1 MELVYLWVE
10 EYKNIRKQGFRFSP
24 RFECEF
30 NGENLT
36 ITENKDYVS
45 IFPEN
50 INFTAIV
57 GGNGSGKSNIFEALL
72 SDFMASMIPIDENY
86 KLLTVFYKESEN
98 KFYYKSLK
106 VTIIKINGE
115 NLCESV
121 LLSRKYEIN
130 NIKNTSTFTFHY
142 NYGLDWIVNPENNL
156 PFNKIYHKNDGYKT
170 PFLLQP
176 NKADNKIHLS
186 NIDYLATRDMLSFL
200 IQKEISFNFIDDFF
214 TPVKCKLT
222 YELTDITKSSDDFF
236 YGKVELYPIT
246 NNTINA
252 YTYYSYIYIIRKTF
266 ATKNIDFK
274 ILKDETFKNK
284 FLNEILDKDTI
295 DSFIEYMKGKNFDD
309 IYDDS
314 INYKTYKIKQC
325 FLFIDYL
332 KKQDEFDFYLFKN
345 QELII
350 NDNKELLKNLPPW
363 IQIDFFNDKN
373 VSFYSLSYGQKFLI
387 KFLYNL
393 LNQLN
398 NLTSHREYKNIII
411 LIDEI
416 ELGLHPQWQKKY
428 LSILINVLNTKI
440 KGFDFKYNVICATHS
455 PFIIS
460 DLPKENI
467 IFLDKFDEK
476 TKEKYSKLDTKDL
489 KNGNS
494 INVSKNIELK
504 TFGANIH
511 TLLSD
516 GFFMN
521 DGLMGEFA
529 KSKIEE
535 IKKFYE
541 LVKKCER
548 IITKSENVKNT
559 IKNIYQG
566 YEPNFRNI
574 QNIIGEPFLKT
585 IIGNYLDEL
594 EQIFDNDTYKNKKRD
609 NLLKQF
615 SPKEL
620 EEYLESLKNVKN

>member
-1 MELVYLWVE
+1 MELVYLWVK
-10 EYKNIRKQGFRFSP
+10 EYKNIKNQGFNFSP

-30 NGENLT
+30 KDSNLT
-36 ITENKDYVS
+36 ICDKKEKECKDNEYLEN
-45 IFPEN
+45 FFGEN
-50 INFTAIV
+50 INVTAIV
-57 GGNGSGKSNIFEALL
+57 GENGSGKSNIFEALL

-121 LLSRKYEIN
+121 FLSRKYEIN
-130 NIKNTSTFTFHY
+130 NIKDTSTFTFHY

-467 IFLDKFDEK
+467 IFLDKFDDK
-476 TKEKYSKLDTKDL
+476 TEEKYPKLDIKGL
-489 KNGNS
+489 ENGNC
-494 INVSKNIELK
+494 INVSKHIELK

-511 TLLSD
+511 TLLSN
-516 GFFMN
+516 GFFMS

-529 KSKIEE
+529 KSKITE
-535 IKKFYE
+535 IKDFYDANKN
-541 LVKKCER
+541 LKKEDFNF
-548 IITKSENVKNT
+548 KSKKDEFEKN
-559 IKNIYQG
+559 KKYFG
-566 YEPNFRNI
+566 NI
-574 QNIIGEPFLKT
+574 QKIVGEPFLQT
-585 IIGNYLDEL
+585 IIKNYLDEL
-594 EQIFDNDTYKNKKRD
+594 EILFNGKKEFLD
-609 NLLKQF
+609 
-615 SPKEL
+615 KEIKRL
-620 EEYLESLKNVKN
+620 EELRKEI